1 MPHACSAGHAQ
12 LTASVTRIAW
22 LPAGLSDERQR
33 EACSRL
39 QQEAEGLAGSMML
52 GHLCEVVRDVL
63 TALNSPEG
71 DCVFCRCA
79 LVDDPAQGT
88 SCSQEDQPVRLPCY
102 HVYHL

>member
-1 MPHACSAGHAQ
+1 MQCRQDAAASSSHILCSDVFCC
-12 LTASVTRIAW
+12 T
-22 LPAGLSDERQR
+22 GLSDERQR
-33 EACSRL
+33 KACRTL

-52 GHLCEVVRDVL
+52 GHLCEVVRDLL

-79 LVDDPAQGT
+79 LLDEPAQGT
-88 SCSQEDQPVRLPCY
+88 SCSLEDQLYRLPCY